1 MEKPEFLAGMAEV
14 LRGDA
19 SSAQVTTPLPM
30 AACDSIT
37 LIEVIALIDS
47 GFGVTLSTSEL
58 MECRDLND
66 LWDRIQNALPGV

>member
-1 MEKPEFLAGMAEV
+1 
-14 LRGDA
+14 
-19 SSAQVTTPLPM
+19 M